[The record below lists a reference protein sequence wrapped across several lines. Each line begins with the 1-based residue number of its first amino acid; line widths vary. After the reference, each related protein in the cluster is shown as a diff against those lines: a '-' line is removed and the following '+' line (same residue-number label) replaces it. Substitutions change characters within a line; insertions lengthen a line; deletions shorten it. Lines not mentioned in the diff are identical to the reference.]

1 MHTFRM
7 TSAYF
12 HSRLAVHRHVGNK
25 ASRFYYSIGYA
36 AFD

>member
-12 HSRLAVHRHVGNK
+12 RPRLAVHRHVGNETR
-25 ASRFYYSIGYA
+25 RFCYSVGYA
-36 AFD
+36 TFN